1 MYSRAAG
8 VALGRS
14 RCAAGGAS
22 RRTASCAG
30 ASSGRGRARFAAVT
44 SATGRAA
51 ALLLV
56 LAVPTRAGA
65 DDAPRLAELL
75 DRMTTLSAEFEQTVT
90 NRFGDVLQAATGR
103 MHIKRPMRLRWELD
117 EPYPQLVVTNGE
129 SLWVYDPDLEQVAVQ
144 PLADA
149 LTGSP
154 AVFLTGTVA
163 DLRRNFTVVA
173 TEPPEAG
180 GSRFELTPVDP
191 NAVYGELALTFAA
204 DGSLAGI
211 DIADHLQQFT
221 RVVFAA
227 RGNGAVLESDLFE
240 FTVPTGVDVVGNLP
254 RPPVP

>member
-1 MYSRAAG
+1 MMIAH
-8 VALGRS
+8 
-14 RCAAGGAS
+14 GGQ
-22 RRTASCAG
+22 
-30 ASSGRGRARFAAVT
+30 
-44 SATGRAA
+44 SATFCAV

-56 LAVPTRAGA
+56 LLVPMRAGA
-65 DDAPRLAELL
+65 DDAPQLAKLL
-75 DRMTTLSAEFEQTVT
+75 DGMTTLSAEFEQTVT

-103 MHIKRPMRLRWELD
+103 MHLKRPMRLRWELD

-129 SLWVYDPDLEQVAVQ
+129 TLWVYDPDLEQVTVQ
-144 PLADA
+144 PLAEA

-163 DLRRNFTVVA
+163 DLRRNFSVLA

-211 DIADHLQQFT
+211 DIADHLDQLT
-221 RVVFAA
+221 RVAFTV
-227 RGNGAVLESDLFE
+227 RDDDAVLESDLFE
-240 FTVPTGVDVVGNLP
+240 FTVPTGVDVIGDVS
-254 RPPVP
+254 RPPGR